1 MKKIFLVFILIY
13 TKLIFGQKIIIR
25 DSVSKSPIENVSLSF
40 KQLGVTSDKNGV
52 VDITMFENDDTIDIS
67 HISYNTKSILKK
79 RLKTLY
85 TCQKNLYSSRY
96 SAKRNK

>member
-1 MKKIFLVFILIY
+1 MIY

-67 HISYNTKSILKK
+67 HISYKTKSILKK
-79 RLKTLY
+79 V
-85 TCQKNLYSSRY
+85 KNIIYLS
-96 SAKRNK
+96 KKPLFFPL